1 MDLEAE
7 DLANQLRCA
16 KARNAVEELQRWL
29 KDKAI
34 STPDAVRRVFTD
46 SGGTQVA
53 SEVNACCLRVPLSS
67 VLTHSSSS
75 IIRPYFFSL

>member
-29 KDKAI
+29 KDEAT

-46 SGGTQVA
+46 AGYNQVA
-53 SEVNACCLRVPLSS
+53 SEVNA
-67 VLTHSSSS
+67 
-75 IIRPYFFSL
+75 